1 MRTEHGL
8 VPKGQGWFV
17 LSARDTQWWEREG
30 RGVLCEFEGACFEGA
45 LDFEQLGVN
54 LTVLGPG
61 EPMAMYHWERDQE
74 DFLVLRG
81 EAVLVIE
88 GQERPLRDWDFVHCP
103 GGTQHVIVGAGDE
116 PCVLLCVGARDRSRG
131 PEWGAYTVDEA
142 ALRRGAGVER
152 ETTEPREAY
161 ARFPPGKL
169 TRYLDGWLP
178 G

>member
-1 MRTEHGL
+1 M
-8 VPKGQGWFV
+8 
-17 LSARDTQWWEREG
+17 
-30 RGVLCEFEGACFEGA
+30 
-45 LDFEQLGVN
+45 
-54 LTVLGPG
+54 
-61 EPMAMYHWERDQE
+61 
-74 DFLVLRG
+74 LRG

-88 GQERPLRDWDFVHCP
+88 GQERPLRAWDFAHCP

-116 PCVLLCVGARDRSRG
+116 PCVLLCVGARDRSTG

-169 TRYLDGWLP
+169 TRYRDGWLGVGAARAGGLRP
-178 G
+178 ARAPATCRASASSRASHSTPTRSIHAVASRSGAGSGR